1 MKGTYCLIA
10 LLPTK
15 TRISVGALGT
25 QVFPAGLY
33 VYVGSALKGM
43 ESRIRRHKSSRKKM
57 KWHIDFFLEKAEILS
72 TVAIPCETKQVE
84 CEVVR
89 SLLQC
94 EGARAPVRGFGSS
107 DCACESHLLYFGDRD
122 YEWVLETL
130 SLRLS
135 MLDCMVPRSMSKAVR
150 TDR

>member
-1 MKGTYCLIA
+1 M
-10 LLPTK
+10 
-15 TRISVGALGT
+15 
-25 QVFPAGLY
+25 
-33 VYVGSALKGM
+33 KGM
-43 ESRIRRHKSSRKKM
+43 ESRVRRHKSSRKKM
-57 KWHIDFFLEKAEILS
+57 KWHIDYFLEKAEILS

-84 CEVVR
+84 CDVVR

-94 EGARAPVRGFGSS
+94 EGARTLVKGFGSS

-122 YEWVLETL
+122 AEWVLETL

-135 MLDCMVPRSMSKAVR
+135 MLDCMVPRSMQKTVR